1 MHAEYAVASEIGGIQ
16 SEIIAAIA
24 ADELV
29 CPSMP
34 WVSLRV
40 REVAEDADVPI
51 TSICDVIA
59 SEAAMAAR
67 IIKVANSPL
76 FRGVKEFDNLK
87 IPVTRMGT
95 PYTYNLAVSV
105 PMDKF
110 YQSTFE
116 DVDRPMRVSLAHS
129 TWVAFLFYTYRRHFT
144 RKKTGSGC
152 IGRTCP

>member
-1 MHAEYAVASEIGGIQ
+1 MHAEHAVASEIGGIQ

-29 CPSMP
+29 YLSMP

-40 REVAEDADVPI
+40 REVAEDADAPI

-76 FRGVKEFDNLK
+76 FRGVKEVDNLK
-87 IPVTRMGT
+87 IPVTRMVH
-95 PYTYNLAVSV
+95 P
-105 PMDKF
+105 
-110 YQSTFE
+110 
-116 DVDRPMRVSLAHS
+116 
-129 TWVAFLFYTYRRHFT
+129 T
-144 RKKTGSGC
+144 R
-152 IGRTCP
+152 IIVQ